1 MTFHLQ
7 IVVGYC
13 AAARTIGQST
23 VPRRR
28 STQFAHSACTL
39 THKHKTSIAM
49 QHALSIILFLGVF
62 PYHALDRF
70 EEFENDSTPFE
81 KKDFYQDLGVERNIS
96 QEDYDRFIYAW
107 QSLKKLK
114 YDKMTRAKY
123 LRLVDKLIAN
133 FMFLK
138 MVHTIG
144 FSASS
149 GLDA

>member
-1 MTFHLQ
+1 
-7 IVVGYC
+7 
-13 AAARTIGQST
+13 
-23 VPRRR
+23 
-28 STQFAHSACTL
+28 
-39 THKHKTSIAM
+39 M
-49 QHALSIILFLGVF
+49 QHVLSIILFLGVF

-149 GLDA
+149 SLDA

>member
-1 MTFHLQ
+1 VTFHLQ

-23 VPRRR
+23 VPLRR

-49 QHALSIILFLGVF
+49 QHTLSIILFLGVF

-81 KKDFYQDLGVERNIS
+81 KKDFYQTWELRET
-96 QEDYDRFIYAW
+96 F
-107 QSLKKLK
+107 LKKIMIDLS
-114 YDKMTRAKY
+114 MHGR
-123 LRLVDKLIAN
+123 V
-133 FMFLK
+133 
-138 MVHTIG
+138 
-144 FSASS
+144 
-149 GLDA
+149 